1 MSVKKAL
8 DLEEEVITSKK
19 KVYLTPGDFI
29 WDNYKRGERAMR
41 DNEDKEMKDNLTK
54 LFKDTSYNRDKGKSL
69 EEFLKDHEGIH
80 KEVRETINPIDHDL
94 DNQEIIIRRRN
105 IKTLKKNF
113 NNLHKAVRNI
123 KRSLEELL

>member
-1 MSVKKAL
+1 L
-8 DLEEEVITSKK
+8 DSEEEVTTNKR
-19 KVYLTPGDFI
+19 KVYLTPGQFI

-41 DNEDKEMKDNLTK
+41 DNEEKKMKDNLTK
-54 LFKDTSYNRDKGKSL
+54 LFEDTSYNRDKGKSL
-69 EEFLKDHEGIH
+69 EEFLEDHERAH

-123 KRSLEELL
+123 KRVLEELL